1 MKIFYEGVDITSR
14 VRVAEA
20 VFHDYSGGK
29 CDSLELVMG
38 DAGSWHRWNPQLDDK
53 IMLTR
58 DGYSTGTLYLNA
70 VMPEEGNY
78 RIIATAAPS
87 TARKKESKS
96 FENRTVGEIMAQC
109 AAECGMKWK
118 LWGIPPHTKYAYIS
132 RRAESAAAFL
142 SKIAEMEGAT
152 LKVFDGTF
160 LMISITEAQEL
171 PALETMRLKANQ
183 TGTVYT
189 KNELRKTGRLTV
201 IAPFGSVSAED
212 PGAAGSHEETETM
225 LPAGDAVTAG
235 RWARGLLLCAN
246 RRAEQLTVQDK
257 FHPGWTAMV
266 RVDVTGDTA
275 ANGAWLVDN
284 VCHDFVNGTSRAE
297 FVRKVTT
304 VR

>member
-1 MKIFYEGVDITSR
+1 
-14 VRVAEA
+14 
-20 VFHDYSGGK
+20 
-29 CDSLELVMG
+29 MG
-38 DAGSWHRWNPQLDDK
+38 DAGSWHRWNPRLDDK

-70 VMPEEGNY
+70 IMPEEGNY

-87 TARKKESKS
+87 TARRKASKS
-96 FENRTVGEIMAQC
+96 FESRTIRDIMAQC

-118 LWGIPPHTKYAYIS
+118 LWGVPESIVYPYIS

-142 SKIAEMEGAT
+142 SQIAEMEGAV
-152 LKVFDGTF
+152 LKVFNGTF
-160 LMISITEAQEL
+160 LMISVAAAQEL
-171 PALETMRLKANQ
+171 PAAETVNLKANQ
-183 TGTVYT
+183 KGIVYT
-189 KNELRKTGRLTV
+189 KNELRKAGKLTV
-201 IAPFGSVSAED
+201 IAPCGNFGAED
-212 PGAAGSHEETETM
+212 QGAVGRPGETKTM
-225 LPAGDAVTAG
+225 LPARDGVTAG